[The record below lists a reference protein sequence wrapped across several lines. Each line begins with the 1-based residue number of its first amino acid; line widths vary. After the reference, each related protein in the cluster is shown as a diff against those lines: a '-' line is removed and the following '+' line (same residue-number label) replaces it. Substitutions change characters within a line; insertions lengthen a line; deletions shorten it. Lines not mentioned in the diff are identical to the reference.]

1 MFEGVTIPVG
11 FNKVEADRRSE
22 ILSKSGSRSG
32 VYFFAGDVIV
42 VGGDDDLY
50 STIRTVKVNGK
61 EESRTIPYVACKV
74 NANQKPVLVPLSAFR
89 NFPVVDTDKFF
100 EKHPAMKA
108 LYNGSDRERFDV
120 IKGKTIKVTALEEGQ
135 AFDFAQCDFA
145 NRKYVY
151 KTSRFAIFEF

>member
-1 MFEGVTIPVG
+1 MFEGITIPDG
-11 FNKVEADRRSE
+11 FNKVEASKRDE

-32 VYFFAGDVIV
+32 VYFFAGDVVV
-42 VGGDDDLY
+42 VGDDNDLY
-50 STIRTVKVNGK
+50 SIDRTVKANGK

-74 NANQKPVLVPLSAFR
+74 NGGVKPILVPLSAFR

-108 LYNGSDRERFDV
+108 LYNGSDRERFDI

-135 AFDFAQCDFA
+135 AFDFAQCDFT

-151 KTSRFAIFEF
+151 KTSRFAVFEF

>member
-1 MFEGVTIPVG
+1 MFEGVTLPAG

-32 VYFFAGDVIV
+32 VYFFAGDTIVI
-42 VGGDDDLY
+42 GGDDDLY
-50 STIRTVKVNGK
+50 SCIRKIKANGK
-61 EESRTIPYVACKV
+61 EEDRTIPYVACTI
-74 NANQKPVLVPLSAFR
+74 NGNKPTLVPLSAFR

-100 EKHPAMKA
+100 ERHPAMKA

-120 IKGKTIKVTALEEGQ
+120 IKGKTIKVTALEDGQ

-151 KTSRFAIFEF
+151 KTSRFAVFEF